1 MEFIEY
7 LKKIIHSDNS
17 IDIKGSKIILKE
29 SNSNSKLQEVSMN
42 YNSEKYDVFLMTL
55 DENNLLNKKEMFPY
69 FIIPVCSTV
78 DYVLF
83 IKDKETAKYFIF
95 HIELKSQNPKKKNIL
110 KKHITS
116 SKIIDFI
123 LNVLYLKILKE
134 SDKNIKIKNFPSEFY
149 QAIIVL
155 YQNNNQKTKIKN
167 EIEKRSYEQ
176 LHYNGT
182 LKEEIYFYTKG
193 LVIRSSKPNSVINL
207 KDLCEYFQRNI
218 KEKSIEICE
227 KIYN

>member
-1 MEFIEY
+1 M
-7 LKKIIHSDNS
+7 
-17 IDIKGSKIILKE
+17 
-29 SNSNSKLQEVSMN
+29 
-42 YNSEKYDVFLMTL
+42 
-55 DENNLLNKKEMFPY
+55 
-69 FIIPVCSTV
+69 
-78 DYVLF
+78 
-83 IKDKETAKYFIF
+83 
-95 HIELKSQNPKKKNIL
+95 
-110 KKHITS
+110 
-116 SKIIDFI
+116 
-123 LNVLYLKILKE
+123 NVLYLKILKE